1 MEVVISYG
9 YVILFSAAFPLVPLI
24 AFICNSLELRI
35 DAWKLCNL
43 TRRPNPDVAG
53 SIGMWGGIMRFICY
67 AGAITNTAIIV
78 FTAGIF
84 DMIEDTTTKWLI
96 FLLIEHILL
105 LIKIVISYIIADV
118 PKSVRLG
125 L

>member
-1 MEVVISYG
+1 MELEGLDVKLKISSIENQASLASYEAPLDDYMEVVISYG

-24 AFICNSLELRI
+24 AYICNSLELRI

-43 TRRPNPDVAG
+43 TRRPHPDVAG
-53 SIGMWGGIMRFICY
+53 SIGMWGSIMRFICY

-84 DMIEDTTTKWLI
+84 DM
-96 FLLIEHILL
+96 
-105 LIKIVISYIIADV
+105 V
-118 PKSVRLG
+118 
-125 L
+125 